1 MACKGGGGGVLKLV
15 YSSMNLHPYFG
26 VTHCTLHPLQLQS
39 HLKNSV
45 DTLIHTSLLLL
56 KLIWTTE
63 MSSCLQIIPS
73 DWWLFWKP
81 KSKCF
86 QLSTLFFSR
95 FTCEKSAY
103 KRMGFKSFSSI
114 MMQLFSQEEKYTVTS
129 ALKIL
134 AKIEFFGEHG
144 IQDWNQAK
152 AAP

>member
-1 MACKGGGGGVLKLV
+1 MTKKHSSFSKNGLQKGGGGAVLKLV

-26 VTHCTLHPLQLQS
+26 VTHCTLHHLQLQS

-45 DTLIHTSLLLL
+45 DTLIHTSLLL

-103 KRMGFKSFSSI
+103 KRMGFNWGCRRGWDRLSTSKIFI
-114 MMQLFSQEEKYTVTS
+114 VTTV
-129 ALKIL
+129 
-134 AKIEFFGEHG
+134 
-144 IQDWNQAK
+144 
-152 AAP
+152 